1 MPTSTKPE
9 LVPTVPD
16 IPNKRREP
24 VVVSRSR
31 RPKLGGKVT
40 SVTLHPDGRYT
51 VSGDGIKD
59 AEFTQF
65 APAIA
70 YARTGKEDQS

>member
-1 MPTSTKPE
+1 MPTSTQE
-9 LVPTVPD
+9 QLVTKLPD
-16 IPNKRREP
+16 IPKKRREP

-51 VSGDGIKD
+51 VTGDGIKD
-59 AEFTQF
+59 AEFTKL

-70 YARTGKEDQS
+70 YARTGKEAGS